1 MGRRSFAAVLLGPSG
16 LLREGLTR
24 ILSEA
29 DFRIVASAPCI
40 DDLCPTVWPQC
51 QSILLLID
59 AGGDL
64 NGAVGQVGLFKQWHP
79 TARVAVLADH
89 GQPNDI
95 VSVFRAGAN
104 AFFIKVAPCDTFI
117 KALELVMLG
126 ETILPA
132 AVLSVISDYTD
143 GDEDNHELAA
153 RDDCATAGKLLEYRS
168 GDRPQLSTR
177 EKFILRCLVE
187 GDSNKAI
194 ARKINIADATVKVH
208 VKAILR
214 KIRVHNRTQAAIWA
228 MSNDLSVTPTGGAP
242 SAPVKPAGYLSA
254 NGEARP
260 GSSRN
265 GARRNGIE
273 VERERQLPGSDG
285 SERGC

>member
-1 MGRRSFAAVLLGPSG
+1 

-40 DDLCPTVWPQC
+40 DDVVTTVLPQRR
-51 QSILLLID
+51 SVLLVID
-59 AGGDL
+59 AGSDL
-64 NGAVGQVGLFKQWHP
+64 NAAVGQVGLVKQRHP

-104 AFFIKVAPCDTFI
+104 AFFIRVAPCDTFI
-117 KALELVMLG
+117 KSLELVMLG
-126 ETILPA
+126 ETILPP
-132 AVLSVISDYTD
+132 AVLSAISDYTD
-143 GDEDNHELAA
+143 DDEDNHELAA
-153 RDDCATAGKLLEYRS
+153 NNHGATAGKLLEPQS
-168 GDRPQLSTR
+168 HNTPQLSTR
-177 EKFILRCLVE
+177 EKFVLKCLTE
-187 GDSNKAI
+187 GNSNKAI

-228 MSNDLSVTPTGGAP
+228 MSNDLSVATTGDGPTVPA
-242 SAPVKPAGYLSA
+242 KPAGHLPVNA
-254 NGEARP
+254 GARP
-260 GSSRN
+260 KSCRN
-265 GARRNGIE
+265 GPRRNGIAA
-273 VERERQLPGSDG
+273 G
-285 SERGC
+285 

>member
-1 MGRRSFAAVLLGPSG
+1 MGRRSFAALLVVPSA
-16 LLREGLTR
+16 LLREGLAK
-24 ILSEA
+24 ILSAA
-29 DFRIVASAPCI
+29 DFRIIASASCF
-40 DDLCPTVWPQC
+40 DDLVPTVLPRHRP
-51 QSILLLID
+51 ILLVID
-59 AGGDL
+59 VGHDL
-64 NGAVGQVGLFKQWHP
+64 NAAVRQVGLFKHWHP

-117 KALELVMLG
+117 KSLELVMLG

-143 GDEDNHELAA
+143 DDEGNHELAA
-153 RDDCATAGKLLEYRS
+153 RDDGATAGKLLEPRS
-168 GDRPQLSTR
+168 DDRPQLSTR
-177 EKFILRCLVE
+177 EKFVLTCLIE

-228 MSNDLSVTPTGGAP
+228 MSNDLSVATTGDGPTVPA
-242 SAPVKPAGYLSA
+242 KPAGHLPVNA
-254 NGEARP
+254 GARP
-260 GSSRN
+260 KSCRN
-265 GARRNGIE
+265 GPRRNGIAA
-273 VERERQLPGSDG
+273 G
-285 SERGC
+285 

>member
-1 MGRRSFAAVLLGPSG
+1 
-16 LLREGLTR
+16 
-24 ILSEA
+24 LSEA

-40 DDLCPTVWPQC
+40 DDLCPTLRPQRR
-51 QSILLLID
+51 SILLIID

-64 NGAVGQVGLFKQWHP
+64 NGAIEQVGLFKQRHP

-104 AFFIKVAPCDTFI
+104 AFFIKVAPCATFI
-117 KALELVMLG
+117 KSLELVMLG
-126 ETILPA
+126 ETILPL
-132 AVLSVISDYTD
+132 AVLSAISDYTD
-143 GDEDNHELAA
+143 DDEDNHERPARNNGAA
-153 RDDCATAGKLLEYRS
+153 AGKLFES
-168 GDRPQLSTR
+168 QGDNTPQLSTR
-177 EKFILRCLVE
+177 EKFILKCLTE
-187 GDSNKAI
+187 GNSNKAI